1 MGTAK
6 AERFESWKVIH
17 PMKSS
22 KLTLYYTKLKESM
35 LTSNDLHDIQKPV
48 ASPRPHDQSE
58 NQIFQVRNKA
68 SSEVNV

>member
-1 MGTAK
+1 MGTGK
-6 AERFESWKVIH
+6 AEIFESWKVIH

-35 LTSNDLHDIQKPV
+35 LTSNDLHDIQNPV

-68 SSEVNV
+68 SSEANV